1 MYEIIGKCM
10 KMWEH
15 LGQCE
20 NMQEEVVVFSDGI
33 RSFSAGIRSILGT
46 RLSVSRYI
54 SKSCRDLFGVARG
67 HIAAN

>member
-33 RSFSAGIRSILGT
+33 RSFSAGIRNIMLEFPGIRSF
-46 RLSVSRYI
+46 VPHE
-54 SKSCRDLFGVARG
+54 FVVFQ
-67 HIAAN
+67 